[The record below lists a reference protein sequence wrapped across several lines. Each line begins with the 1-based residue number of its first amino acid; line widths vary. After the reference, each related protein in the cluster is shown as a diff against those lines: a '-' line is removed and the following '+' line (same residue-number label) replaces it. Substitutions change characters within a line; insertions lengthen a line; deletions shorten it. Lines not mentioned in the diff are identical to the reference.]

1 MRPKSSTSFKMINII
16 ISHTK
21 FEDIHFAY
29 KIHAFHAGLRIRGK
43 TCQYNYETIIFMSL
57 LKEYLRTK

>member
-1 MRPKSSTSFKMINII
+1 MRPKSSTSFKTINII
-16 ISHTK
+16 INHTK

-29 KIHAFHAGLRIRGK
+29 KIDAFHAGLGIRGK
-43 TCQYNYETIIFMSL
+43 TCHYSYETTIFMSL